1 MYRSI
6 PQRSH
11 AVSFECGIF
20 ISPEEPY
27 LAATPV
33 HVCYD
38 ATVTIPRE
46 IIEVKCPFNAV
57 DITPEEA
64 AKKIKNFMSTYK
76 VLIRTMWL
84 SHKGWLQVYKCCYY
98 QKDVIGTFQ

>member
-1 MYRSI
+1 MFQWGRENEYIAVRVYRSI

-27 LAATPV
+27 LAATTV

-46 IIEVKCPFNAV
+46 IIEVKCPFNEG

-64 AKKIKNFMSTYK
+64 AKKIKNFMST
-76 VLIRTMWL
+76 
-84 SHKGWLQVYKCCYY
+84 
-98 QKDVIGTFQ
+98 